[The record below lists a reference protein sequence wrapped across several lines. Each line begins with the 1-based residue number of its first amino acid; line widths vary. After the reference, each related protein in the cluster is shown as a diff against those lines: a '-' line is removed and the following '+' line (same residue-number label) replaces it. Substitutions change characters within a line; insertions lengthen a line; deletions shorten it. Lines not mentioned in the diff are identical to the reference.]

1 MSTQQNNDKV
11 TLTNF
16 YQKSS
21 HPKISIAL
29 VCLKLGT
36 FLTFLL
42 LSIFVSNEAIVMLVN
57 ILLGASDFWFTK
69 NIAGRKLVG
78 LRWWNQI
85 KPETNEEV
93 WVYESKNESKFI
105 SPVNTYHHQ

>member
-1 MSTQQNNDKV
+1 MNGQPNGDKV
-11 TLTNF
+11 SLTNF

-21 HPKISIAL
+21 HPKISLAL
-29 VCLKLGT
+29 VGLKLGT
-36 FLTFLL
+36 FLTFLI
-42 LSIFVSNEAIVMLVN
+42 LSLFVSNEAIVMLVN

-85 KPETNEEV
+85 KPDTNEEV
-93 WVYESKNESKFI
+93 WVYESKNESK
-105 SPVNTYHHQ
+105 